1 MLSEKLL
8 KAASNMMNGRLA
20 TFKNKLE
27 KTCKGKLHG
36 AQIAISGKE
45 LFFK

>member
-8 KAASNMMNGRLA
+8 NDGSNMMNGRLA

-27 KTCKGKLHG
+27 KTCSGKLHG
-36 AQIAISGKE
+36 GQIAISGKE
-45 LFFK
+45 LVFK